1 VKTQLKSKLNK
12 YMPLFSYKTVNSQ
25 GVAEEGVRNAADE
38 QALLLELQN
47 QGLIPIRIELAKD
60 KTFLG
65 FKLKSATV
73 KLSQKEI
80 GMLTGELATLLESG
94 LPLDRSLTILMQL
107 TEENPKLNKLVGEVL
122 EKVKA
127 GKALADALESQSGV
141 FSKFYLNMIR
151 AGEMGGNLGGV
162 LLRLSEYMERS
173 QELKDTVST
182 ALIYPAILLLMS
194 LASLFVMLT
203 FVVPQF
209 KEMFDSAGQAL
220 PVPTQIVIGLAEF
233 LQSYWWVL
241 LIVIVGSVQTI
252 KLQLADPAGKKAW
265 DGRLLKFPLFG
276 DIILTMEIANFS
288 RTFGTLLGNGVSILK
303 SLGIVRETVGNI
315 VLADLLEHAEAQLK
329 QGRTMSDALAQQNL
343 FPKLAVQMIKMGEET
358 GKLEEML
365 MRVATIYDKQLKTTI
380 QRMLALLEPALIISL
395 GLMIGG
401 IIVSILLAIL
411 SVNDLAA

>member
-1 VKTQLKSKLNK
+1 
-12 YMPLFSYKTVNSQ
+12 MPLYSYKAVNNQ
-25 GVAEEGVRNAADE
+25 GLAEEGVRDAADE

-47 QGLIPIRIELAKD
+47 QGLIPIRVEAARD

-65 FKLKSATV
+65 FKLKTAGVRLSA
-73 KLSQKEI
+73 KEI
-80 GMLTGELATLLESG
+80 GMLTAELATLLESG
-94 LPLDRSLTILMQL
+94 LPLDRSLTILLQL
-107 TEENPKLNKLVGEVL
+107 TEDKPKLNKLTADVL
-122 EKVKA
+122 DKVKG
-127 GKALADALESQSGV
+127 GKALADALESQTGV

-151 AGEMGGNLGGV
+151 AGELGGNLGGV
-162 LLRLSEYMERS
+162 LQRLAEYMERA

-182 ALIYPAILLLMS
+182 ALIYPAVLLVMS

-220 PVPTQIVIGLAEF
+220 PVPTQIVVGLAEF
-233 LQSYWWVL
+233 LQSYWWL
-241 LIVIVGSVQTI
+241 LLLSIAAAVQYF
-252 KLQLADPAGKKAW
+252 KSQLGAPASKKVW
-265 DGRLLKFPLFG
+265 DGRFLKAPLVG
-276 DIILTMEIANFS
+276 EIVLTMEVASFS

-303 SLGIVRETVGNI
+303 SLVIVRETVGNT
-315 VLADLLEHAEAQLK
+315 VLAESLDYAEAQLK
-329 QGRTMSDALAQQNL
+329 QGRTLSEALSQQSL

-358 GKLEEML
+358 GRLEEML
-365 MRVATIYDKQLKTTI
+365 MRVAGIYDKQLKQTI

-411 SVNDLAA
+411 SVNDLAF

>member
-1 VKTQLKSKLNK
+1 
-12 YMPLFSYKTVNSQ
+12 
-25 GVAEEGVRNAADE
+25 
-38 QALLLELQN
+38 
-47 QGLIPIRIELAKD
+47 
-60 KTFLG
+60 
-65 FKLKSATV
+65 
-73 KLSQKEI
+73 
-80 GMLTGELATLLESG
+80 
-94 LPLDRSLTILMQL
+94 
-107 TEENPKLNKLVGEVL
+107 
-122 EKVKA
+122 
-127 GKALADALESQSGV
+127 
-141 FSKFYLNMIR
+141 
-151 AGEMGGNLGGV
+151 
-162 LLRLSEYMERS
+162 
-173 QELKDTVST
+173 
-182 ALIYPAILLLMS
+182 
-194 LASLFVMLT
+194 
-203 FVVPQF
+203 
-209 KEMFDSAGQAL
+209 
-220 PVPTQIVIGLAEF
+220 
-233 LQSYWWVL
+233 L

-411 SVNDLAA
+411 SVNDLAV

>member
-1 VKTQLKSKLNK
+1 
-12 YMPLFSYKTVNSQ
+12 MPLYSYKVVNNQ
-25 GVAEEGVRNAADE
+25 GIAEEGVRDAADE
-38 QALLLELQN
+38 PALLLELQN
-47 QGLIPIRIELAKD
+47 QGLIPIRIALAKD

-65 FKLKSATV
+65 FQLKSAAV
-73 KLSQKEI
+73 RLSQKDI
-80 GMLTGELATLLESG
+80 GLFTGELATLLESG
-94 LPLDRSLTILMQL
+94 LPLDRSLTILLQL
-107 TEENPKLNKLVGEVL
+107 TEENPKLSKLVTDVL

-127 GKALADALESQSGV
+127 GKSLADALESRSGV

-162 LLRLSEYMERS
+162 LQRLAEYLERS

-194 LASLFVMLT
+194 VASLFVMLT

-209 KEMFDSAGQAL
+209 KEMFDSAGKAL
-220 PVPTQIVIGLAEF
+220 PVPTQIVVGLAEF

-241 LIVIVGSVQTI
+241 LLIILAVVQTM
-252 KLQLADPAGKKAW
+252 KQQLSNPVGKKAW
-265 DGRLLKFPLFG
+265 DGRFLRMPLFG
-276 DIILTMEIANFS
+276 EIILTMEIANFS
-288 RTFGTLLGNGVSILK
+288 RTFGTLLGNGVSILN
-303 SLGIVRETVGNI
+303 SLGIVRETVGNT
-315 VLADLLEHAEAQLK
+315 VLSELLENAESQLK
-329 QGRTMSDALAQQNL
+329 QGRTMSDALSQQNL

-358 GKLEEML
+358 GRLEEML
-365 MRVATIYDKQLKTTI
+365 MRVALIYDKQLKTTI

-411 SVNDLAA
+411 SVNDLAL

>member
-1 VKTQLKSKLNK
+1 
-12 YMPLFSYKTVNSQ
+12 MPLFSYKVVNNQ
-25 GVAEEGVRNAADE
+25 GIAEEGVRDASDE
-38 QALLLELQN
+38 HTLLLELQS

-65 FKLKSATV
+65 FKLKSVAV
-73 KLSQKEI
+73 RLSQKEI

-107 TEENPKLNKLVGEVL
+107 TEENPKLNKLIGDVL

-127 GKALADALESQSGV
+127 GKALADSLESQTGV

-162 LLRLSEYMERS
+162 LQRLADYMERS

-182 ALIYPAILLLMS
+182 ALIYPAVLLVMS

-220 PVPTQIVIGLAEF
+220 PVPTQIVVGLAEF

-241 LIVIVGSVQTI
+241 LLIVVSSIQFMKS
-252 KLQLADPAGKKAW
+252 QLSNPVSKKAW
-265 DGRLLKFPLFG
+265 DGRFLKMPLFG
-276 DIILTMEIANFS
+276 EIILTMEVANFS

-303 SLGIVRETVGNI
+303 SLGIVRETVGNA
-315 VLADLLEHAEAQLK
+315 VLSDQLEYAENQLK
-329 QGRTMSDALAQQNL
+329 QGRTMSEALAQQKL

-365 MRVATIYDKQLKTTI
+365 LRVAVIYDKQLKTTI

-411 SVNDLAA
+411 SVNDLAF

>member
-1 VKTQLKSKLNK
+1 
-12 YMPLFSYKTVNSQ
+12 MPLFSYKVVNNQ
-25 GVAEEGVRNAADE
+25 GVTEEGVRDAKDE
-38 QALLLELQN
+38 QALLLELQT
-47 QGLIPIRIELAKD
+47 QGLIPIRIQAAKD

-65 FKLKSATV
+65 IRLKSAGL
-73 KLSQKEI
+73 KLSNKEI
-80 GMLTGELATLLESG
+80 GLLTSELATLLESG
-94 LPLDRSLTILMQL
+94 LPLDRSLTILLQL
-107 TEENPKLNKLVGEVL
+107 TEENLKLNKLVANVL

-162 LLRLSEYMERS
+162 LQRLGDYMERS

-182 ALIYPAILLLMS
+182 ALIYPAILLVMS
-194 LASLFVMLT
+194 MASLFVMLT

-209 KEMFDSAGQAL
+209 KEMFESAGQAL
-220 PVPTQIVIGLAEF
+220 PIPTQIVVGLAEI
-233 LQSYWWVL
+233 LQGYWWLLL
-241 LIVIVGSVQTI
+241 LIILGAVQFM
-252 KLQLADPAGKKAW
+252 KSQLSNPVSKKQW
-265 DGRLLKFPLFG
+265 DGRFLRMPLFG
-276 DIILTMEIANFS
+276 EIVTNMETANFS

-303 SLGIVRETVGNI
+303 SLGIVRETVTNT
-315 VLADLLEHAEAQLK
+315 VLAEFLEQAEEQLK
-329 QGRTMSDALAQQNL
+329 QGRTMSEAMSKQNL

-365 MRVATIYDKQLKTTI
+365 MRVAVIYDKQLKTTI

-395 GLMIGG
+395 GLMIAG

-411 SVNDLAA
+411 SVNDLAV

>member
-1 VKTQLKSKLNK
+1 
-12 YMPLFSYKTVNSQ
+12 MPLYSYKAVNNQ
-25 GVAEEGVRNAADE
+25 GLAEEGVRDAADE

-47 QGLIPIRIELAKD
+47 QGLIPIRVEAAKD

-65 FKLKSATV
+65 FKLKTAGV
-73 KLSQKEI
+73 RLSSKEI
-80 GMLTGELATLLESG
+80 GMLTAELATLLESG
-94 LPLDRSLTILMQL
+94 LPLDRSLTILLQL
-107 TEENPKLNKLVGEVL
+107 TEDKPKLNKLTADVL
-122 EKVKA
+122 DKVKG
-127 GKALADALESQSGV
+127 GKALADALESQTGV

-151 AGEMGGNLGGV
+151 AGELGGNLGGV
-162 LLRLSEYMERS
+162 LQRLAEYMERA

-182 ALIYPAILLLMS
+182 ALIYPAVLLVMS

-220 PVPTQIVIGLAEF
+220 PVPTQIVVGLAEF
-233 LQSYWWVL
+233 LQSYWWL
-241 LIVIVGSVQTI
+241 LLLGIAATVQYF
-252 KLQLADPAGKKAW
+252 KSQLGAPASKKVW
-265 DGRLLKFPLFG
+265 DGRFLKAPLVG
-276 DIILTMEIANFS
+276 EIVLTMEVASFS

-303 SLGIVRETVGNI
+303 SLVIVRETVGNT
-315 VLADLLEHAEAQLK
+315 VLAESLDYAEAQLK
-329 QGRTMSDALAQQNL
+329 QGRTLSEALSQQSL

-358 GKLEEML
+358 GRLEEML
-365 MRVATIYDKQLKTTI
+365 MRVAGIYDKQLKQTI

-411 SVNDLAA
+411 SVNDLAF